1 MRKLRRSITALALLA
16 VAASPAF
23 AGIHYKATTRT
34 ENPSAQPM
42 VMQVEGW
49 VSGPRAKVE
58 FEEASG
64 NPMLQKGSYLLTKN
78 GGQTLYLVDPKE
90 KTYAEWD
97 LQAMLGFAGSVM
109 NGMGPLLKIEFADHK
124 TEKLLEEDGG
134 TILGLP
140 TKHYRFR
147 TSYTMKMRVM
157 GMNNDASVVTDQDV
171 WVTDK
176 LQDAGLGAWL
186 QSGPP
191 RTGNEQFD
199 KLLTSEWA
207 NIKGY
212 PLKMVSVS
220 TSTPKKKGQPTTTR
234 MTMEVTQL
242 DASATVADSAFEIPA
257 GYQETQVMPA
267 GSEEAGG
274 FGGLFNKKKKDGG
287 E

>member
-1 MRKLRRSITALALLA
+1 MRKLRRSIVALTLLA
-16 VAASPAF
+16 AAASPAF
-23 AGIHYKATTRT
+23 AGIHYKSTTRT
-34 ENPSAQPM
+34 EAPSAQPM

-49 VSGPRAKVE
+49 VSGPKAKIE
-58 FEEASG
+58 FDEASG
-64 NPMLQKGSYLLTKN
+64 NPMVRKGAYLVTKN

-109 NGMGPLLKIEFADHK
+109 NGMGPLLKVEFANLK
-124 TEKLLEEDGG
+124 TEKLLDEDGG
-134 TILGLP
+134 AILGLP

-157 GMNNDASVVTDQDV
+157 GMANESDVVTDQDV
-171 WVTDK
+171 WVTQK

-186 QSGPP
+186 RSSPP

-199 KLLTSEWA
+199 KLINAEWS
-207 NIKGY
+207 NIQGY

-234 MTMEVTQL
+234 TTMEVTQL

-257 GYQETQVMPA
+257 GYEETQMMPA
-267 GSEEAGG
+267 PGSEAGG